1 MSRPRTRKRPISQIN
16 VVPYIDVT
24 LVMLVV
30 FMMTAPLLTEGVKVD
45 LPMAAKSDPVQTKPQ
60 EPVVVTVNRE
70 RLYFLDQGPISGE
83 TLSLAVAE
91 ILKRSPSTP
100 VLIKGDRSVDYGAII
115 ELMGLLRQAGAPS
128 VGLIT
133 NPLETTKR

>member
-45 LPMAAKSDPVQTKPQ
+45 LPTAAKSDPVQTKPQ

-70 RLYFLDQGPISGE
+70 KLYFLDKGPVSGE
-83 TLSLAVAE
+83 DLSSAIVD
-91 ILKRSPSTP
+91 ILKKAPSTP
-100 VLIKGDRSVDYGAII
+100 ILIIWDRSVDY
-115 ELMGLLRQAGAPS
+115 
-128 VGLIT
+128 
-133 NPLETTKR
+133 